1 MKQLAGVTMG
11 DEDMSKG
18 AVLKVPYRDSVVS
31 SGDFDCFKVNF
42 SDTTSPNNF
51 PPFLYLVMFLLF
63 ISNE

>member
-1 MKQLAGVTMG
+1 MG

-42 SDTTSPNNF
+42 RDTTSPNNF
-51 PPFLYLVMFLLF
+51 PPFCTF
-63 ISNE
+63 